1 MISLEIDGGLIYPP
15 CDTYALRGHR
25 LEDYIHRGPIRGCGS
40 NRAFNGIKFTE
51 LKVTTEIRRTRLT
64 CFLRA
69 DGELFAGKTAAYFV
83 VGVHADAVHA
93 GRVQLHDVGLVVGG
107 RDVPGRV
114 HVVPSICK
122 GRDSTILFVFFGN
135 RISFRNQTHPP
146 DLFLYSMS

>member
-1 MISLEIDGGLIYPP
+1 MNCCEAEIWVFRLLSQVIKYVSVNEQNIIQHKSNDQFRDRRGFIYPP
-15 CDTYALRGHR
+15 CDTYALRGHW

-107 RDVPGRV
+107 
-114 HVVPSICK
+114 
-122 GRDSTILFVFFGN
+122 
-135 RISFRNQTHPP
+135 
-146 DLFLYSMS
+146 